1 MNTKPAN
8 LAVAVGAFIGW
19 TLASAAALAVAS
31 YILHLSWNGSVSELF
46 DAPQMTW
53 RQSIMLL
60 LTAWVLAAPL
70 RPARASK

>member
-19 TLASAAALAVAS
+19 TLVSAAALAVAS

-70 RPARASK
+70 RPVRASK